1 MISLRKKVKKVKE
14 EMDKDKKDLIK
25 CLIRWGIVVLAIII
39 FIIAFFVSAY
49 KTRDTYISMYNQ
61 AVELEEQGKYTDAY
75 AVYTALYMK
84 TGDYKDIVQRMYGIK
99 EYNYYSEAIELE
111 TNGKYFDAM
120 KIFIKIIDFQDAED
134 HFDNC
139 ARLYLENK

>member
-1 MISLRKKVKKVKE
+1 MISLRKKIKKVKE

-61 AVELEEQGKYTDAY
+61 AVELEEQGRYTDAY

-84 TGDYKDIVQRMYGIK
+84 TGDYKDIIQRMFNIK
-99 EYNYYSEAIELE
+99 QDNYYAEAIKLE
-111 TNGKYFDAM
+111 SDGEYLDAM
-120 KIFIKIIDFQDAED
+120 KIFIKMMDFKDSSD